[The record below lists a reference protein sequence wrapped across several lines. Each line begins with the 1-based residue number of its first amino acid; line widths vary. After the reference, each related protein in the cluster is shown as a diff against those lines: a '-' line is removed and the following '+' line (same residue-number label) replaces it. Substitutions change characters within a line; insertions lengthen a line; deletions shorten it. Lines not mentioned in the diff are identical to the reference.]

1 MEEEGHS
8 PCTLKK
14 KPKVGLDQGWD
25 HNDHSNGDCN
35 LQQNPIIKNL

>member
-14 KPKVGLDQGWD
+14 KPKVGLDQGCVTI
-25 HNDHSNGDCN
+25 GE
-35 LQQNPIIKNL
+35 IKDKKSFTFPTEL